1 VTTDTGVPALAETLE
16 QETPL
21 RNPCGLTDCCV
32 DRMNYEPRKESAAR
46 PTEAQLAAAPERA
59 AEITERFERIDREV
73 AIHEL
78 GHVTVALALGADI
91 KFVRLGA
98 KEGHVET
105 DGVIEGLDRLVYIL
119 GGPAAEV
126 FVTRVFGTY
135 WHAAY
140 AYLALARAGKAGTCD
155 ACKVMKRLVEIAP
168 EDSDENLVWHYRRFW
183 SKAAAILDRIE
194 VRCALFK
201 LADELQQRRLL
212 TGAEI
217 AEIVDVEMLK
227 AVKADLEQPE

>member
-1 VTTDTGVPALAETLE
+1 MLEEDDTAAET
-16 QETPL
+16 PPR
-21 RNPCGLTDCCV
+21 RNPCGAADCCQ
-32 DRMNYEPRKESAAR
+32 DTMNYEPRKEAAAK

-73 AIHEL
+73 AIHEI
-78 GHVTVALALGADI
+78 GHVVCALALGADI

-98 KEGHVET
+98 KEGHAET

-126 FVTRVFGTY
+126 FVKRVFGTY

-140 AYLALARAGKAGTCD
+140 AYLALARSGKAGTCD
-155 ACKVMKRLVEIAP
+155 ACKAMKRLVEIAP
-168 EDSDENLVWHYRRFW
+168 EDSDEDLVWHYRRFW
-183 SKAAAILDRIE
+183 SKASALLDRIE

-217 AEIVDVEMLK
+217 AELVDIEALRE
-227 AVKADLEQPE
+227 ARAALDSPAE